1 MKKKVGIIRA
11 LSQKGRKPV
20 NSGAPR
26 RRNDSAPRTRVQTT
40 RDDAQWQQDMA
51 ILRRAAED
59 LARRRSE
66 LGINAGLFEDEFD
79 RTTALSIIAQRRPE
93 FGISGPVGADH
104 FDRIAASVI
113 ESSDQQRP
121 SIIREL
127 YNLDPERAASY
138 LNMVLQGATQE
149 ERQQIGA
156 ALHKSGLINEA
167 IENLTGSNHSNSY
180 RAFSLLFLIAKAGT
194 FEPLMRVIED
204 HPNIELRL
212 ALIRLLGTSGAPGLP
227 RELKRLLTKKSMPA
241 QLSLA
246 IREVTT
252 QLTGTPRNVTSSAA

>member
-1 MKKKVGIIRA
+1 MKKKVGIIRT

-20 NSGAPR
+20 SSGAPR
-26 RRNDSAPRTRVQTT
+26 RRDPPPKIKVQPTQ
-40 RDDAQWQQDMA
+40 DDEQWQRDMA

-59 LARRRSE
+59 LVRRRSEPLINAPVFADEFEGTAVSILAQRRSE
-66 LGINAGLFEDEFD
+66 LGI
-79 RTTALSIIAQRRPE
+79 
-93 FGISGPVGADH
+93 SGPVCADQ

-121 SIIREL
+121 TIIREL

-138 LNMVLQGATQE
+138 LNMVLQGTTQE

-156 ALHKSGLINEA
+156 ALQKSGLINEA

-212 ALIRLLGTSGAPGLP
+212 ALIRLLGSSGAPGLP

-246 IREVTT
+246 IREVAT
-252 QLTGTPRNVTSSAA
+252 QLTGTPRDLTSSAA

>member
-1 MKKKVGIIRA
+1 MKKKVGIIRT

-20 NSGAPR
+20 SSGAPR
-26 RRNDSAPRTRVQTT
+26 RRDPPPKIKVQPTQ
-40 RDDAQWQQDMA
+40 DDEQWQRDMA

-59 LARRRSE
+59 LVRRRSE
-66 LGINAGLFEDEFD
+66 LGINAPVFADEFEG
-79 RTTALSIIAQRRPE
+79 TAAVSILAQRRSE
-93 FGISGPVGADH
+93 LGIGGPVCADH

-121 SIIREL
+121 TIIREL

-156 ALHKSGLINEA
+156 ALQKSGLVNEA

-212 ALIRLLGTSGAPGLP
+212 ALIRLLGSSGAPGLP

-252 QLTGTPRNVTSSAA
+252 QLSGTPRDVASSAA

>member
-20 NSGAPR
+20 HSGAAR
-26 RRNDSAPRTRVQTT
+26 RRTDPPPKIKVQPTQ
-40 RDDAQWQQDMA
+40 DDEQWQRDIA

-66 LGINAGLFEDEFD
+66 QRIDARLFAEQFD
-79 RTTALSIIAQRRPE
+79 GTAALSIIAQRSSE
-93 FGISGPVGADH
+93 FGINGRCADH
-104 FDRIAASVI
+104 FDRTAASVI
-113 ESSDQQRP
+113 ESSDQQRAT
-121 SIIREL
+121 IIREL
-127 YNLDPERAASY
+127 YTLDPERAASY

-156 ALHKSGLINEA
+156 ALQKSGLINDA

-212 ALIRLLGTSGAPGLP
+212 ALIRLLGTSGAPGLA
-227 RELKRLLTKKSMPA
+227 RQFKRLLAKNSMPA

-246 IREVTT
+246 IREVTV
-252 QLTGTPRNVTSSAA
+252 QLTGTPHDVASSAA

>member
-1 MKKKVGIIRA
+1 M
-11 LSQKGRKPV
+11 S
-20 NSGAPR
+20 SGSEIWQSFAVPLR
-26 RRNDSAPRTRVQTT
+26 ISCAAGQSWGLMRLCSLMSLKEQLPSRYSRN
-40 RDDAQWQQDMA
+40 
-51 ILRRAAED
+51 
-59 LARRRSE
+59 
-66 LGINAGLFEDEFD
+66 
-79 RTTALSIIAQRRPE
+79 
-93 FGISGPVGADH
+93 ADH

-121 SIIREL
+121 TIIREL
-127 YNLDPERAASY
+127 YKLDPERAASY

-156 ALHKSGLINEA
+156 ALQKSGLIDDA

-212 ALIRLLGTSGAPGLP
+212 ALIRLLGSSGAPGLP

-246 IREVTT
+246 IRE
-252 QLTGTPRNVTSSAA
+252 

>member
-1 MKKKVGIIRA
+1 MKKKVGIIRT

-20 NSGAPR
+20 HSGAPR
-26 RRNDSAPRTRVQTT
+26 RRIDPPPKIKAQPTQNDE
-40 RDDAQWQQDMA
+40 QWERDMA

-66 LGINAGLFEDEFD
+66 LGITASLFADESEG
-79 RTTALSIIAQRRPE
+79 TAAVSIIAQRRAE
-93 FGISGPVGADH
+93 LGISAPACADH
-104 FDRIAASVI
+104 FDRIAASLI

-121 SIIREL
+121 TIIREL

-149 ERQQIGA
+149 ERLQIGA
-156 ALHKSGLINEA
+156 ALQKSGLISEA
-167 IENLTGSNHSNSY
+167 IENLTGSNHGNSY

-212 ALIRLLGTSGAPGLP
+212 ALIRLLGTSGAPDLP

-252 QLTGTPRNVTSSAA
+252 QLTGTPRDVASSAA

>member
-1 MKKKVGIIRA
+1 MKKKAGIIRA

-20 NSGAPR
+20 HSVAPR
-26 RRNDSAPRTRVQTT
+26 RRTDSPPKSRVRATH
-40 RDDAQWQQDMA
+40 DDEQWQRDMA

-66 LGINAGLFEDEFD
+66 LGMNAGLFADEFD
-79 RTTALSIIAQRRPE
+79 RKAAVSLIAQRRSE
-93 FGISGPVGADH
+93 FGISGPVCADQ
-104 FDRIAASVI
+104 FDRMAASVI

-121 SIIREL
+121 TIIREL

-138 LNMVLQGATQE
+138 LNMVLQGTTQE

-156 ALHKSGLINEA
+156 ALQKSGLIDEA

-212 ALIRLLGTSGAPGLP
+212 ALIRLLGTSGAPGLS

>member
-26 RRNDSAPRTRVQTT
+26 RRSDSPPKTRVQGT
-40 RDDAQWQQDMA
+40 RDDEQWQRDMA

-66 LGINAGLFEDEFD
+66 FGINAGLFADEFEG
-79 RTTALSIIAQRRPE
+79 TAVSIIAQRRSE
-93 FGISGPVGADH
+93 LGISGPVCADQ

-121 SIIREL
+121 PIIREL

-156 ALHKSGLINEA
+156 ALQKSGLINEA

-212 ALIRLLGTSGAPGLP
+212 ALIRLLGSSGAPGLP

-246 IREVTT
+246 IREVAT
-252 QLTGTPRNVTSSAA
+252 QLTGTRDLTSSAA

>member
-20 NSGAPR
+20 RSVVPR
-26 RRNDSAPRTRVQTT
+26 RTDPPPKINVQPNQ
-40 RDDAQWQQDMA
+40 DDDQWQRDIA

-66 LGINAGLFEDEFD
+66 QGIDARLFADQVD
-79 RTTALSIIAQRRPE
+79 RTAAVSLIAQRRSE
-93 FGISGPVGADH
+93 FGINGRVCADQ
-104 FDRIAASVI
+104 FDRTAASVI

-121 SIIREL
+121 TIIREL

-138 LNMVLQGATQE
+138 LNMVLQEATQE

-156 ALHKSGLINEA
+156 ALQKSGLIDDA

-227 RELKRLLTKKSMPA
+227 RQLKRLLAKNSMPA

-246 IREVTT
+246 IREVTM
-252 QLTGTPRNVTSSAA
+252 QLAETPRDVASSAA

>member
-1 MKKKVGIIRA
+1 MKKRVGIIRA
-11 LSQKGRKPV
+11 LSQNGRKPV
-20 NSGAPR
+20 RSGGPR
-26 RRNDSAPRTRVQTT
+26 GRSDPPPKIKVQPTQ
-40 RDDAQWQQDMA
+40 DDEQWQRDKA

-66 LGINAGLFEDEFD
+66 QGINAGLFADQFD
-79 RTTALSIIAQRRPE
+79 RTAAVSIIVQRRSE
-93 FGISGPVGADH
+93 FGINGPVCADH
-104 FDRIAASVI
+104 FDRTAASVI

-121 SIIREL
+121 TIIREL
-127 YNLDPERAASY
+127 YDLDPERAAAY

-156 ALHKSGLINEA
+156 ALQKSGLINDA

-227 RELKRLLTKKSMPA
+227 REFKRLLAKKSMPA
-241 QLSLA
+241 QLLLA
-246 IREVTT
+246 VREVAT
-252 QLTGTPRNVTSSAA
+252 QLAGTPRDLTSSAA

>member
-1 MKKKVGIIRA
+1 MKKKAGIIRA

-20 NSGAPR
+20 RSAEPR
-26 RRNDSAPRTRVQTT
+26 RRAGPPPRIKDQPTQ
-40 RDDAQWQQDMA
+40 DDEQWQRDIT
-51 ILRRAAED
+51 ILRRAAEE

-66 LGINAGLFEDEFD
+66 QGMDARLFADQFD
-79 RTTALSIIAQRRPE
+79 RTAAVSIIAQRRSE
-93 FGISGPVGADH
+93 FAINGRVCVDH
-104 FDRIAASVI
+104 FDRTAASVI

-121 SIIREL
+121 TIIREL

-138 LNMVLQGATQE
+138 LNMLLQGATQE

-156 ALHKSGLINEA
+156 ALQKSGLIDDAMEK
-167 IENLTGSNHSNSY
+167 LTDGNHSNSY

-212 ALIRLLGTSGAPGLP
+212 ALIRLLGTSGAPDLP
-227 RELKRLLTKKSMPA
+227 RQFKRLLAKNSMPA

-246 IREVTT
+246 IREVTA
-252 QLTGTPRNVTSSAA
+252 QLTATTRDFTSSAA